1 MSISKIP
8 FISSI
13 LHPTDFSAASEKAF
27 AHALAIALFRQTK
40 FTILN
45 VGRHRGVES
54 RWQQF
59 PAVRET
65 LERWDLLEENS
76 PRSAVFEKLGVSIE
90 KAATSA
96 ISTTSSILDYV
107 SSNPVDLVV
116 LATEGREGL
125 SRWLK
130 RSKAEAVSRASN
142 ALTLFVPSQGKGFV
156 QVENGGISFKRIL
169 IPIDHQ
175 PSPTAAII
183 FATRAAQTFGV
194 AETVEIVL
202 LHVGS
207 DKAVLDL
214 DLDLPENA
222 AWGFRKEVRQG
233 DTIEE
238 IITAAN
244 QFSADVIIMVTAGR
258 EGIFDVLYGSTTE
271 QVLRKAPCP
280 LLAVPQSWSK

>member
-1 MSISKIP
+1 MRISKIP

-65 LERWDLLEENS
+65 LERWDLLEKNS
-76 PRSAVFEKLGVSIE
+76 PRSAVFEKLGVSVE

-96 ISTTSSILDYV
+96 IGTTSAILDYV

-130 RSKAEAVSRASN
+130 RSKAEAISRASN
-142 ALTLFVPSQGKGFV
+142 ALTLFVPSQGKGIV
-156 QVENGGISFKRIL
+156 QVENGGIYFKRIL

-175 PSPTAAII
+175 PSPTAAIV
-183 FATRAAQTFGV
+183 FATRAAQMFGV
-194 AETVEIVL
+194 AETVEIIL
-202 LHVGS
+202 LHIGS
-207 DKAVLDL
+207 DSAVL
-214 DLDLPENA
+214 DLDLPENS
-222 AWGFRKEVRQG
+222 AWDFRKEVRQG
-233 DTIEE
+233 DTVEE

-244 QFSADVIIMVTAGR
+244 HFSADAIIMATAGR
-258 EGIFDVLYGSTTE
+258 EGILDFLHGSTTE

-280 LLAVPQSWSK
+280 MLAVPQWWSK